1 MHTRMQGLETLKQ
14 REEQVKSQQ
23 SKGERQ
29 KPEEEE
35 SRLAEEVEGTY
46 RQKVGRKVIQQSTPQ
61 SKPSALDT
69 FNSIKK
75 KFEGW
80 CADVAEQHKTH
91 SLGRH
96 SRRKQLPSLPRTVSY
111 MLYLAAIICFF
122 RCQHPALFQALMIH
136 WDFGKVSHSWTC
148 AIKKRGDKPCCSFWS
163 YDMENDRKFK
173 QYRMNYVYFP
183 SVLIHG

>member
-96 SRRKQLPSLPRTVSY
+96 SRRKQLPSLPRTVSTPS
-111 MLYLAAIICFF
+111 LVPGFDDTL
-122 RCQHPALFQALMIH
+122 
-136 WDFGKVSHSWTC
+136 G
-148 AIKKRGDKPCCSFWS
+148 FWKS
-163 YDMENDRKFK
+163 KSQLDLRYKEER
-173 QYRMNYVYFP
+173 R
-183 SVLIHG
+183 